1 MDAITL
7 LKDDHRTVEEL
18 FKRFERAG
26 DAAHAEKREL
36 VGRIV
41 EALSKHAAIE
51 EQLFY
56 PVTRETVPE
65 VRDLALESLEEHHV
79 VKWVLSELDGMD
91 PAAER
96 YDAKVTVLIETVR
109 HHVEEEENDY
119 FPKVRDE
126 LGATALENLGEALQN
141 AKQSAPTHPHPR
153 SPDTPPGN
161 LVAGAGAAVVDKVTD
176 TVAGVAQGSVT
187 AIADLIEAIT
197 GAKVPRPASPPPAPD
212 ARRVAARV
220 REDVTGA
227 ADQAAAVAGQARRVG
242 EQTTRAVA
250 GAVRDTADDAV
261 DVARQTGSAAVDG
274 AKATGRTAQRS
285 AARTGST
292 AKRSAKKAT
301 STAKKSAKKATS
313 TAKKSAKRSGSTAK
327 KATSSAKKSAK
338 RSGSTA
344 KRSAKKASSASKRSS
359 STARKAANTSPSTA
373 KKAAKR
379 SSSTAKKAT
388 KKTSTATKKAA
399 KRSSSTAKKA
409 TKKTSTATKRA
420 TKRSSS
426 TVKKASARGTRAS
439 GSAGRR

>member
-109 HHVEEEENDY
+109 HHVEEEESDY

-126 LGATALENLGEALQN
+126 LGTAALERLGEALQS
-141 AKQSAPTHPHPR
+141 AKQGAPTHPHPR

-161 LVAGAGAAVVDKVTD
+161 IVVGAGAAVVDKVTD
-176 TVAGVAQGSVT
+176 TVTGVAQGSVT
-187 AIADLIEAIT
+187 AIADLIEAVT
-197 GAKVPRPASPPPAPD
+197 GAKIPRPTSPPPAPD

-220 REDVTGA
+220 REDVTDA
-227 ADQAAAVAGQARRVG
+227 ADRAGAVAGQARRAG

-250 GAVRDTADDAV
+250 GAVRDTADD
-261 DVARQTGSAAVDG
+261 VADAARETGSTAVAG

-292 AKRSAKKAT
+292 AKKSAKKAS
-301 STAKKSAKKATS
+301 STAKKSAKKAS
-313 TAKKSAKRSGSTAK
+313 
-327 KATSSAKKSAK
+327 
-338 RSGSTA
+338 
-344 KRSAKKASSASKRSS
+344 
-359 STARKAANTSPSTA
+359 
-373 KKAAKR
+373 
-379 SSSTAKKAT
+379 
-388 KKTSTATKKAA
+388 
-399 KRSSSTAKKA
+399 
-409 TKKTSTATKRA
+409 
-420 TKRSSS
+420 
-426 TVKKASARGTRAS
+426 
-439 GSAGRR
+439 

>member
-18 FKRFERAG
+18 FKRFERSG

-36 VGRIV
+36 VGRII

-126 LGATALENLGEALQN
+126 LGAAALENLGEALQN
-141 AKQSAPTHPHPR
+141 AKQGAPSHPHPR

-176 TVAGVAQGSVT
+176 TVTGVAQGSVT
-187 AIADLIEAIT
+187 ALADLIEAVT
-197 GAKVPRPASPPPAPD
+197 GAKIPRPASPPAAPD
-212 ARRVAARV
+212 ARKVAARV
-220 REDVTGA
+220 REDITDA
-227 ADQAAAVAGQARRVG
+227 ADRAGAVAGQARRSG
-242 EQTTRAVA
+242 EETTRAVA

-261 DVARQTGSAAVDG
+261 DAARQTGSTAVAG

-292 AKRSAKKAT
+292 AKKSAKKAT
-301 STAKKSAKKATS
+301 STARKSAKKAGSTASKSAKRSASTAKKSAKKAGSTASTSSKRSAS
-313 TAKKSAKRSGSTAK
+313 TAKKTSSAAKRSSSAKKATKKASTTARTSSKRSASTAK
-327 KATSSAKKSAK
+327 KASSGAKKSA
-338 RSGSTA
+338 STA
-344 KRSAKKASSASKRSS
+344 RKATKKASSTARKSAKKASSA
-359 STARKAANTSPSTA
+359 T
-373 KKAAKR
+373 KKSAKR
-379 SSSTAKKAT
+379 GAGAST
-388 KKTSTATKKAA
+388 
-399 KRSSSTAKKA
+399 
-409 TKKTSTATKRA
+409 
-420 TKRSSS
+420 
-426 TVKKASARGTRAS
+426 G
-439 GSAGRR
+439 AGRR